1 MHEIPNLVVMLTHH
15 DYTVKNAKEIFE
27 ACKASR
33 AQYWGMKEEPLP
45 LAEMKAL
52 YAAMKEQGLI

>member
-27 ACKASR
+27 ACQASR
-33 AQYWGMKEEPLP
+33 AQ
-45 LAEMKAL
+45 
-52 YAAMKEQGLI
+52 